1 MESMLGI
8 LLPMLMS
15 GQDVSTLLRLLSGA
29 GGSAS
34 YDGLQSMITQRY
46 VSLHKAMPAEH
57 SDDLIMR
64 HASNA
69 LSNWNINPYTGE
81 GQGIAMNMVQAYR
94 LAPDIVGAMIGLP
107 NAQSLY
113 QQLANGAA
121 GINVA
126 SGHGNVDIFNPYSA
140 QSAYQ
145 NAIRMGRVVGE
156 LASPDEHGFNVSFTH
171 GLNMN
176 EVGKVSQRLLSTSW
190 TYQDEEGKQIDPDKE
205 ADKFKERL
213 RKLGDTFNSTV
224 SMLTKLTGS
233 VDESIRI
240 MDQLA
245 GGNFLGG
252 SEKDATDTA
261 RRARNMA
268 ATIRVTSAMAGMDPK
283 EAYRQ
288 MQATQMG
295 LVMRSGL
302 TPDLADASGYS
313 GVLMHQAANATM
325 SYNIWAANHP
335 DATQQQHNQ
344 AMMAMQARAMQY
356 AGTNGEALVAMVS
369 AHKELFTQEERD
381 SIIEAYRR
389 GDPDSVRQMVQSRM
403 GDRAYFDYMND
414 PAAIAAFKMG
424 GDQEF
429 QKQAAD
435 AAAEGN
441 LLVASFEGGRRT
453 LSNNL
458 ARTDSAL
465 ERATGDIR
473 FRSEDRDKA
482 ATEALRKLAIRD
494 FNLTEEE
501 AEGKDIAWLQN
512 YLQKSG
518 ADTRIVERYKHSA
531 EIKEMLGENGEISRN
546 TMSDKEES
554 EAKTRLTSFIDT
566 LGLSKDE
573 KKKLKNQVKA
583 DGANLDAIYGNL
595 VDRFSLDY
603 DTKILGGK
611 LSKAEADRLRQGLEG
626 DRKFWSVNAT
636 KDELKLAVDS
646 MADVAGMFGTM
657 PLVATMADK
666 AFTDAKTDQDAL
678 KIYDER
684 VQALRRDG
692 RLPDASEKDDEELRT
707 TAIGNMVKNAFDLDD
722 KGKNTQSI
730 LDSVS
735 AEIDAGLK
743 DKKNPRSIQASVK
756 AGIAKQLERTDLT
769 EDERKRLEQLQK
781 EADDP
786 NSNFMKELLNRNTL
800 VSEEMALRNKDA
812 AKYTSEK
819 VKTASEG
826 LFKALD
832 SKDANAGDDF
842 YEYANQMS
850 KLGVFDKK
858 ALEGID
864 QETLKT
870 QSGRMAALEK
880 LVPDAVRKRIDGIR
894 SALGTTDGDPKSAAL
909 AYIVAQAE
917 NNGADQKA
925 IESIIRDKG
934 KEWGWSE
941 DQITA
946 VVQTMDDIQTAKTD
960 NALSNAI
967 NFGKGGFA
975 DKEVEKGKKIAKQL
989 QDVVAGKGLDAE
1001 TLSNLNSDNEDT
1013 RNAAKEKVR
1022 QQLADKYK
1030 DDKEGLDY
1038 AVNYAA
1044 AFAGRS
1050 YDDDG
1055 KKETAKIS
1063 GVDVLTKGTD
1073 LSKLDKGDMLEAS
1086 KKAYQKDSSA
1096 YDILTVT
1103 SSILQLLNQMFGFM
1117 QSLKGV
1123 VAG

>member
-1 MESMLGI
+1 MEHILGI

-15 GQDVSTLLRLLSGA
+15 GQDVSTILRQLSGA

-46 VSLHKAMPAEH
+46 IALQHAMPAEH
-57 SDDLIMR
+57 SPDLIMR

-69 LSNWNINPYTGE
+69 LSNWGINPYDGA
-81 GQGIAMNMVQAYR
+81 GQGIAMNMVHAYR
-94 LAPDIVGAMIGLP
+94 FAPDIVGAMIGLP

-113 QQLANGAA
+113 QQMANGAA

-126 SGHGNVDIFNPYSA
+126 AGRGNVDIFNPYSA

-190 TYQDEEGKQIDPDKE
+190 TYQDEKGNQIDPDKE

-233 VDESIRI
+233 VDESIRL

-252 SEKDATDTA
+252 SEKDATDIA

-283 EAYRQ
+283 EAYQQ

-335 DATQQQHNQ
+335 GATVPQRNQ
-344 AMMAMQARAMQY
+344 AMMATQARTMQY

-389 GDPDSVRQMVQSRM
+389 GDPDSIRDMVRRRM
-403 GDRAYFDYMND
+403 GDRAYDDYMND

-453 LSNNL
+453 LFNNL
-458 ARTDSAL
+458 ARTDSEL

-473 FRSEDRDKA
+473 FRSKDRDKA
-482 ATEALRKLAIRD
+482 ATEALKKLAIKE
-494 FNLTEEE
+494 FGLTKEG
-501 AEGKDIAWLQN
+501 AEGKDIEWLQN

-531 EIKEMLGENGEISRN
+531 EIEEMLGENGEISRN
-546 TMSDKEES
+546 TMSDEEES
-554 EAKTRLTSFIDT
+554 AAKKRLTSFIDT
-566 LGLSKDE
+566 LGISDDE
-573 KKKLKNQVKA
+573 KNKLKNQVNAKK
-583 DGANLDAIYGNL
+583 GANLNAIYGNL
-595 VDRFSLDY
+595 VDRFGLDY

-611 LSKAEADRLRQGLEG
+611 LSSAEAKRLRQGLED

-657 PLVATMADK
+657 PLAATMADK

-678 KIYDER
+678 RIYDER
-684 VQALRRDG
+684 VQKLGLPATSADG
-692 RLPDASEKDDEELRT
+692 EEFRT
-707 TAIGNMVKNAFDLDD
+707 TAIGNVVKNAFGLDD
-722 KGKNTQSI
+722 KGENTQSI
-730 LDSVS
+730 LNSVS

-756 AGIAKQLERTDLT
+756 AAIAKQLKRTDLT

-786 NSNFMKELLNRNTL
+786 NSDFMKERLNRTTL
-800 VSEEMALRNKDA
+800 VSEETTLRNKDA
-812 AKYTSEK
+812 AKK
-819 VKTASEG
+819 LQTASEG

-832 SKDANAGDDF
+832 SKDDNAGADF
-842 YEYANQMS
+842 YKYANQMAES
-850 KLGVFDKK
+850 GIFDKK

-894 SALGTTDGDPKSAAL
+894 AALGTTDGDPKSAAL

-925 IESIIRDKG
+925 IESMIRDKG

-946 VVQTMDDIQTAKTD
+946 VVQKMDDIQTEKTD

-975 DKEVEKGKKIAKQL
+975 DKEVEKGKEIAKQL
-989 QDVVAGKGLDAE
+989 QDAVINKKIDAN
-1001 TLSNLNSDNEDT
+1001 TLKNLNSDNEET
-1013 RNAAKEKVR
+1013 RKNAQKKVR
-1022 QQLADKYK
+1022 AQLADLYK
-1030 DDKEGLDY
+1030 DDKKGLDY
-1038 AVNYAA
+1038 AVNYAT
-1044 AFAGRS
+1044 AFAGGS

-1055 KKETAKIS
+1055 DEETAKIS
-1063 GVDVLTKGTD
+1063 GVDVLTKSTD

-1086 KKAYQKDSSA
+1086 KQAYQKDSSA

-1103 SSILQLLNQMFGFM
+1103 SSILQLLSQMFGYM
-1117 QSLKGV
+1117 QSLRGV
-1123 VAG
+1123 VGE